1 LHGVTGMLSYDTNQ
15 LTLVEIVQEVAS
27 PWVVECHENYFIAYD
42 NAMSTPIDD
51 ETKLFSAIFKVKNV
65 ASGTIIQVSC
75 QDVTVSDG
83 DSDSVIGSVSCN
95 TTVVAGNAT
104 EQPSTPDNYY
114 RLDFQ
119 NVTGLSYDMPLNWFV
134 EKGETVTLPSVDPTE
149 NGKLGY
155 WSLREDGKYRRYN
168 PGESY
173 TVKSDTTFYFVTP
186 TIDLTINAQTQG
198 NVAQNFIYQ
207 ITATDFSMEVC
218 ATAGTPLTVCDLPA
232 DKAYTVTE
240 MTGYSWRYTTAT
252 AAAGGASGT
261 TSIVVGVANAS
272 GGVVEVTFSHS
283 DRNDKWLS
291 GTDYKELEYVPQ
303 FEVSQEITLHEYDES
318 GQIKHNLEVFNTGN
332 IDIYVRVAITTHY
345 VDGEGN
351 ILGAK
356 GSWDSLLPTGLGDG
370 WVKHTDGFYYYTKP
384 IKSGRVVANTQAGT
398 HTTGLLFASNFNFPS
413 ADAGWMYSAQ
423 SVEAHKDALRNT
435 WGVVIS
441 PGSVND
447 AND

>member
-1 LHGVTGMLSYDTNQ
+1 MKRKIVAVLTACISLFISLFGIAMPVGAATTYTLNFVDKTGLGYSMP
-15 LTLVEIVQEVAS
+15 E
-27 PWVVECHENYFIAYD
+27 
-42 NAMSTPIDD
+42 
-51 ETKLFSAIFKVKNV
+51 
-65 ASGTIIQVSC
+65 
-75 QDVTVSDG
+75 
-83 DSDSVIGSVSCN
+83 
-95 TTVVAGNAT
+95 
-104 EQPSTPDNYY
+104 PDNMTA
-114 RLDFQ
+114 
-119 NVTGLSYDMPLNWFV
+119 NEGEAV
-134 EKGETVTLPSVDPTE
+134 ELPDVPATA
-149 NGKLGY
+149 NGKFGY
-155 WSLREDGKYRRYN
+155 WSLREDGKYKRYE
-168 PGESY
+168 PGEFY

-198 NVAQNFIYQ
+198 NVAQSFIYQ
-207 ITATDFSMEVC
+207 ITATDGFSMVVC
-218 ATAGTPLTVCDLPA
+218 VEEGDSLTIYDLPA
-232 DKAYTVTE
+232 AVDYTVTE
-240 MTGYSWRYTTAT
+240 LTAHSWRYTTAT

-303 FEVSQEITLHEYDES
+303 FEVSQEITLHHSEINDWKY
-318 GQIKHNLEVFNTGN
+318 NLEVFNTGN

-435 WGVVIS
+435 WMVNV
-441 PGSVND
+441 SVSEDGTLTFN
-447 AND
+447 

>member
-1 LHGVTGMLSYDTNQ
+1 MKRKIVAVLTACISLFISLFGIAMPVGAATTYTLNFVDKTGLGYSMP
-15 LTLVEIVQEVAS
+15 E
-27 PWVVECHENYFIAYD
+27 
-42 NAMSTPIDD
+42 
-51 ETKLFSAIFKVKNV
+51 
-65 ASGTIIQVSC
+65 
-75 QDVTVSDG
+75 
-83 DSDSVIGSVSCN
+83 
-95 TTVVAGNAT
+95 
-104 EQPSTPDNYY
+104 PDNMTA
-114 RLDFQ
+114 
-119 NVTGLSYDMPLNWFV
+119 NEGEAV
-134 EKGETVTLPSVDPTE
+134 ELPDVPATA
-149 NGKLGY
+149 NGKFGY
-155 WSLREDGKYRRYN
+155 WSLREDGKYKRYE
-168 PGESY
+168 PGEFY

-198 NVAQNFIYQ
+198 NVAQSFIYQ
-207 ITATDFSMEVC
+207 ITATDGFSMVVC
-218 ATAGTPLTVCDLPA
+218 VEEGDSLTIYDLPA
-232 DKAYTVTE
+232 AVDYTVTE
-240 MTGYSWRYTTAT
+240 LTAHSWRYTTAT

-435 WGVVIS
+435 WMVNV
-441 PGSVND
+441 SVSEDGTLTFN
-447 AND
+447 

>member
-1 LHGVTGMLSYDTNQ
+1 
-15 LTLVEIVQEVAS
+15 
-27 PWVVECHENYFIAYD
+27 
-42 NAMSTPIDD
+42 
-51 ETKLFSAIFKVKNV
+51 
-65 ASGTIIQVSC
+65 
-75 QDVTVSDG
+75 
-83 DSDSVIGSVSCN
+83 
-95 TTVVAGNAT
+95 
-104 EQPSTPDNYY
+104 
-114 RLDFQ
+114 
-119 NVTGLSYDMPLNWFV
+119 
-134 EKGETVTLPSVDPTE
+134 
-149 NGKLGY
+149 
-155 WSLREDGKYRRYN
+155 
-168 PGESY
+168 
-173 TVKSDTTFYFVTP
+173 
-186 TIDLTINAQTQG
+186 
-198 NVAQNFIYQ
+198 
-207 ITATDFSMEVC
+207 
-218 ATAGTPLTVCDLPA
+218 
-232 DKAYTVTE
+232 
-240 MTGYSWRYTTAT
+240 
-252 AAAGGASGT
+252 AAAGGATGT

-318 GQIKHNLEVFNTGN
+318 GQTKHNLEVFNTGN

-423 SVEAHKDALRNT
+423 SVEAHPDALRNT

-447 AND
+447 ATD